1 MIPASDLIAQDL
13 ATLEADRRKPD
24 YQLGETVTATLGPT
38 TITGRVEAWHDRS
51 GLLTI
56 HPHGL
61 ESHRF
66 STMDVW
72 VRDGWTV
79 LHVTEVP

>member
-1 MIPASDLIAQDL
+1 MTAPTLTFDLGQ
-13 ATLEADRRKPD
+13 
-24 YQLGETVTATLGPT
+24 TVRATLGPT
-38 TITGRVEAWHDRS
+38 TVVGRVDAWHDVS

-56 HPHGL
+56 HPNGL
-61 ESHRF
+61 VEHPF

-79 LHVTEVP
+79 ELVSETP